1 MKVKKVSLILII
13 LLLNFINI
21 HIVSADNTI
30 TTDDDNNN
38 LEEKL
43 ENTEELEEKVTSDN
57 SNGIIYVEIFCGLIG
72 VIMIVM
78 ANKTN
83 G

>member
-21 HIVSADNTI
+21 HIVSAENTI
-30 TTDDDNNN
+30 TTNDGNNN

-43 ENTEELEEKVTSDN
+43 ENTEELEEKVKSDN

>member
-30 TTDDDNNN
+30 TTDDGNNN

>member
-1 MKVKKVSLILII
+1 MKVKKVFLILII

-38 LEEKL
+38 LEETL
-43 ENTEELEEKVTSDN
+43 ENTEELEEKVPSDN

-78 ANKTN
+78 ANKTT